1 MRIISI
7 ANQKGGVGKTTTTV
21 NLVGALA
28 KCGQKVIVID
38 LDPQAHLTTCFGLD
52 PRDLETTAY
61 EVLCKET
68 KLADALLDIGNNI
81 KLLSSS
87 LDLAAVEQE
96 LSSVIGRETVLS
108 SAIEAYDEPVD
119 YIFID
124 CPPSLGMLTLNAF
137 SASREIF
144 IPLQAHFLSLQGLS
158 QLLEML
164 LLVNKRINPNLSVSG
179 LLFCMFDAR
188 TSLSA
193 EILKDIT
200 TFFEEQRDQESPWQ
214 HIKLFDTK
222 IRRNIKLAEA
232 PSYGVCIFDYALES
246 NGAQDYLSLANEV
259 IAMDQADAQEITL
272 EALQSNI
279 KIQNKE
285 KDIADGVGLAQAS
298 PSGIKTSTPH

>member
-108 SAIEAYDEPVD
+108 GAIEAYDEPVD

-164 LLVNKRINPNLSVSG
+164 MLVNKRINPNLSVSG

-272 EALQSNI
+272 EALQSKI

-285 KDIADGVGLAQAS
+285 KDIVDGVGLAQAS
-298 PSGIKTSTPH
+298 PSGIKTSIPH